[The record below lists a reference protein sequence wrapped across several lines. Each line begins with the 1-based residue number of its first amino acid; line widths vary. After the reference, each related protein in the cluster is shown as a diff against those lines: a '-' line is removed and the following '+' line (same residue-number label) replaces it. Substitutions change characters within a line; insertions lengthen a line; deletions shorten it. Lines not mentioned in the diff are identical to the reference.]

1 MDRFNDLE
9 EFTLEKNMIANVPL
23 KYGKKSFVKE
33 RKEGLIFKFATNQQ
47 KFDKSQVDKDFID
60 SFRKINYKF
69 SFRKSYKPPKM
80 PILRKETPKIQ
91 RKETPNGSIFKE
103 TPNGERETP
112 KIRERQSML
121 ASKELKPIR
130 NDASYREKESML
142 ASKELKNIRNDA
154 SYNGKTKS
162 LMKLA
167 FREKILVSFKGSK
180 ILNVKIEGQLLFSGS
195 FLKKEVYLQLSE
207 FWKNPRKIKFQVSKT
222 CSNNLVKI
230 GEDLFKSITISI

>member
-23 KYGKKSFVKE
+23 KYGKKSFIKE
-33 RKEGLIFKFATNQQ
+33 RKEGLIFKFAAKQQ
-47 KFDKSQVDKDFID
+47 KFDKTQLDQDFID
-60 SFRKINYKF
+60 SFRKNNYKL

-91 RKETPNGSIFKE
+91 TKETPNGIFRE

-112 KIRERQSML
+112 KPRERQSML
-121 ASKELKPIR
+121 ASKELKNMR
-130 NDASYREKESML
+130 NDV
-142 ASKELKNIRNDA
+142 

-162 LMKLA
+162 LIKLA

-222 CSNNLVKI
+222 CSNSLVKI
-230 GEDLFKSITISI
+230 GEDLFKSINISIWN